1 MGSSKPATNC
11 SRPDDA
17 EAGFDIQP
25 DFERFHQRDDVF
37 RRSWWDARIRNPK
50 SKLFYETYR
59 EPLTNWR
66 LTDGFTQKDY
76 ALRNAAWHVSDL
88 FTELHQDDDRREGF
102 NDEFTL
108 TRGVAIERMDMGTPA
123 QAADEVKR
131 VAKGFGADLVGITSY
146 DDRWMYVDKFSDLTL
161 TDRPQEIPA
170 EVTNVIVTA
179 QSMDYD
185 LIRTVPSALSGAA
198 TGYGYSRDATVVL
211 STAQYIR
218 NLGYQAVASMN
229 DTSLAIPFAIKAGL
243 GEYGRHGLLITKEFG
258 PRVRLGKI
266 YTDLPL
272 AHDRPTDFGVKAFC
286 DICRRCSTACPVQ
299 AIPDDAPST
308 VRYNQSNIK
317 GVRKWSVDGEKCFS
331 YWVAQNTDCSI
342 CIRVCPYNKDFS
354 KWWLRVGR
362 WLAGT
367 MLRRL
372 MLWLDVWLGYGAR
385 MDPKQWWSAKV

>member
-1 MGSSKPATNC
+1 MESSKPATNC

-37 RRSWWDARIRNPK
+37 RRSWWDVRIRNPK

-218 NLGYQAVASMN
+218 NL
-229 DTSLAIPFAIKAGL
+229 
-243 GEYGRHGLLITKEFG
+243 
-258 PRVRLGKI
+258 
-266 YTDLPL
+266 
-272 AHDRPTDFGVKAFC
+272 
-286 DICRRCSTACPVQ
+286 
-299 AIPDDAPST
+299 
-308 VRYNQSNIK
+308 
-317 GVRKWSVDGEKCFS
+317 
-331 YWVAQNTDCSI
+331 
-342 CIRVCPYNKDFS
+342 
-354 KWWLRVGR
+354 
-362 WLAGT
+362 
-367 MLRRL
+367 
-372 MLWLDVWLGYGAR
+372 
-385 MDPKQWWSAKV
+385 

>member
-1 MGSSKPATNC
+1 
-11 SRPDDA
+11 
-17 EAGFDIQP
+17 
-25 DFERFHQRDDVF
+25 
-37 RRSWWDARIRNPK
+37 
-50 SKLFYETYR
+50 
-59 EPLTNWR
+59 
-66 LTDGFTQKDY
+66 
-76 ALRNAAWHVSDL
+76 
-88 FTELHQDDDRREGF
+88 
-102 NDEFTL
+102 
-108 TRGVAIERMDMGTPA
+108 MDMGTPA

-299 AIPDDAPST
+299 AIPDGVPNT

-317 GVRKWSVDGEKCFS
+317 GVRKWSIDGEKCFS
-331 YWVAQNTDCSI
+331 YWVAQNSDCECAHPTTTVERRRHAGGIVRS
-342 CIRVCPYNKDFS
+342 
-354 KWWLRVGR
+354 LVGCR
-362 WLAGT
+362 SR
-367 MLRRL
+367 LRRRL
-372 MLWLDVWLGYGAR
+372 A
-385 MDPKQWWSAKV
+385 

>member
-1 MGSSKPATNC
+1 M
-11 SRPDDA
+11 SRPTPDPDRNA
-17 EAGFDIQP
+17 QDTEAGFDIQP
-25 DFERFHQRDDVF
+25 DFERFHQRDEVF
-37 RRSWWDARIRNPK
+37 RRSWWDARIRSPK
-50 SKLFYETYR
+50 SELFYATHR
-59 EPLTNWR
+59 EPLKSWR
-66 LTDGFTQKDY
+66 PTDGFTQKDY

-88 FTELHQDDDRREGF
+88 FTDLKQDADRREGF

-108 TRGVAIERMDMGTPA
+108 TRGVAAERMDLGTPVET
-123 QAADEVKR
+123 AAEIKR
-131 VAKGFGADLVGITSY
+131 VAKGFGADLVGITDY
-146 DDRWMYVDKFSDLTL
+146 DERWMYAKKFSDLTL
-161 TDRPQEIPA
+161 VDRPQEIPA

-198 TGYGYSRDATVVL
+198 TGAGYSRDAMVVL
-211 STAQYIR
+211 SIAQYIQ

-272 AHDRPTDFGVKAFC
+272 AHDQPIRFGVKEFC
-286 DICRRCSTACPVQ
+286 DVCRRCSAGCPVQ
-299 AIPDDAPST
+299 AIPDGVPST

-317 GVRKWSVDGEKCFS
+317 GVRKWSVDGEKCFG
-331 YWVAQNTDCSI
+331 YWAAQNSDCSI

-367 MLRRL
+367 RLRRL
-372 MLWLDVWLGYGAR
+372 MLWLDMRLGYGER
-385 MDPKQWWSAKV
+385 MDPKRWWSARA